1 MIVVSHNNNATTTTT
16 RLLLVDNEPDN
27 TSVLSMGLEDEGYIV
42 DAFTDPILALS
53 NFKPNYYSLVILDI
67 NMPKM
72 NGYDLYKEIRK
83 LDNKVKICFLTASEL
98 YNESLRSQTKEI
110 ADDVKCFYSKTLN
123 HRRLSK
129 QCEERSGVG
138 CHELLLYY
146 HDPYLS
152 GLKKYSQLFF
162 CLKWY
167 NGHQI
172 SFLF

>member
-1 MIVVSHNNNATTTTT
+1 MSHNNSATTT

-98 YNESLRSQTKEI
+98 YNENLGSQTKEI
-110 ADDVKCFYSKTLN
+110 LNEVKRFISKPLTIEDLVV
-123 HRRLSK
+123 K
-129 QCEERSGVG
+129 VKK
-138 CHELLLYY
+138 ELAE
-146 HDPYLS
+146 D
-152 GLKKYSQLFF
+152 SQ
-162 CLKWY
+162 
-167 NGHQI
+167 
-172 SFLF
+172 

>member
-1 MIVVSHNNNATTTTT
+1 MIVVSHNNSATTTKTT

-98 YNESLRSQTKEI
+98 YNENLRSQTKEI
-110 ADDVKCFYSKTLN
+110 LDEVKRFISKPLTIEDLVI
-123 HRRLSK
+123 K
-129 QCEERSGVG
+129 VKK
-138 CHELLLYY
+138 ELAE
-146 HDPYLS
+146 D
-152 GLKKYSQLFF
+152 SQ
-162 CLKWY
+162 
-167 NGHQI
+167 
-172 SFLF
+172 

>member
-110 ADDVKCFYSKTLN
+110 LDEVKRFISKPLTIEDLVI
-123 HRRLSK
+123 K
-129 QCEERSGVG
+129 VKK
-138 CHELLLYY
+138 ELAE
-146 HDPYLS
+146 D
-152 GLKKYSQLFF
+152 SQ
-162 CLKWY
+162 
-167 NGHQI
+167 
-172 SFLF
+172 

>member
-1 MIVVSHNNNATTTTT
+1 MSHNNSATTT

-98 YNESLRSQTKEI
+98 YNENLRRQTKEI
-110 ADDVKCFYSKTLN
+110 LNEVKRFISKPLTLED
-123 HRRLSK
+123 LVIK
-129 QCEERSGVG
+129 VKK
-138 CHELLLYY
+138 ELAE
-146 HDPYLS
+146 D
-152 GLKKYSQLFF
+152 SQ
-162 CLKWY
+162 
-167 NGHQI
+167 
-172 SFLF
+172 

>member
-1 MIVVSHNNNATTTTT
+1 MIVVSHNNSATTT

-27 TSVLSMGLEDEGYIV
+27 TSVLSMGLEDEGFNV

-98 YNESLRSQTKEI
+98 YNENLRSQTKEI
-110 ADDVKCFYSKTLN
+110 LNEVKRFISKPLTIEDLVI
-123 HRRLSK
+123 K
-129 QCEERSGVG
+129 VKK
-138 CHELLLYY
+138 ELAE
-146 HDPYLS
+146 D
-152 GLKKYSQLFF
+152 SQ
-162 CLKWY
+162 
-167 NGHQI
+167 
-172 SFLF
+172 

>member
-1 MIVVSHNNNATTTTT
+1 MSHNNSATTT

-98 YNESLRSQTKEI
+98 YNENLRRQTKEI
-110 ADDVKCFYSKTLN
+110 LNEVKRFISKPLTLEDLVIKVTKIHNKSVSVFTMLEKWELGTDGQLAKIQHYMAIN
-123 HRRLSK
+123 H
-129 QCEERSGVG
+129 
-138 CHELLLYY
+138 LL
-146 HDPYLS
+146 
-152 GLKKYSQLFF
+152 
-162 CLKWY
+162 
-167 NGHQI
+167 
-172 SFLF
+172 SFLYPINK

>member
-1 MIVVSHNNNATTTTT
+1 VSHNNSATTT
-16 RLLLVDNEPDN
+16 RLLLVDNERDN

-98 YNESLRSQTKEI
+98 YNENLRRQTKEI
-110 ADDVKCFYSKTLN
+110 LNEVKRFISKPLTLED
-123 HRRLSK
+123 LVIKVKS
-129 QCEERSGVG
+129 
-138 CHELLLYY
+138 
-146 HDPYLS
+146 
-152 GLKKYSQLFF
+152 
-162 CLKWY
+162 
-167 NGHQI
+167 
-172 SFLF
+172 

>member
-1 MIVVSHNNNATTTTT
+1 MSHNNSATTT

-98 YNESLRSQTKEI
+98 YNENLRRQTKEI
-110 ADDVKCFYSKTLN
+110 LNEVKRFKPLTLED
-123 HRRLSK
+123 LVIK
-129 QCEERSGVG
+129 VKK
-138 CHELLLYY
+138 ELAE
-146 HDPYLS
+146 D
-152 GLKKYSQLFF
+152 SQ
-162 CLKWY
+162 
-167 NGHQI
+167 
-172 SFLF
+172 